1 MADYTVTLT
10 DSEDKAMQYVV
21 VSVQEWV
28 NNVVH
33 DRARVAK
40 DTIYNEEV
48 QRMTDDP
55 DISSIPADK
64 DQVVLDADLETAKE
78 RAEAEVEVMENA

>member
-78 RAEAEVEVMENA
+78 RAEAEVEVIENA